1 MKGCA
6 GASCIIKRAPLA
18 VLNLPIGAGLNLI
31 ANRRAVP
38 DTGINTRTGVNM
50 NAVISGRK
58 LVAAILC
65 GQMGLAG
72 AAAPAAY
79 PEKPI
84 RTIVPFPPGGGTDIL
99 ARMVANELTKALGW
113 QFVFDNRPGA
123 GGNIG
128 LDLAAKAAPDGYT
141 MVMGQ
146 TSNLAVNPN
155 LYSKLPYDS
164 LRDFAPVSL
173 ISSMPIAI
181 MVWAKSPYQKLGDMI
196 EAAKNKPAE
205 LTLASTGNG
214 TIGHLSGE
222 LLQRAAGVKFI
233 HVPYKGAAVAF
244 PDLLGGRIT
253 VFHSSVETALPQ
265 VNGGT
270 IRVLAVTSANR
281 VPALKNVPTVAEA
294 GYKGVEAST
303 WFGYLVPARTPPAI
317 IARLSSETA
326 RVLNRPDM
334 RERLAS
340 AGEQV
345 TPGPEAFAALLKADL
360 AKWGKIVR
368 EAGLKVE

>member
-1 MKGCA
+1 MKSLAVCIAALAYGA
-6 GASCIIKRAPLA
+6 GA
-18 VLNLPIGAGLNLI
+18 
-31 ANRRAVP
+31 
-38 DTGINTRTGVNM
+38 
-50 NAVISGRK
+50 NAID
-58 LVAAILC
+58 
-65 GQMGLAG
+65 
-72 AAAPAAY
+72 AAAPGAF
-79 PEKPI
+79 PDKPI
-84 RTIVPFPPGGGTDIL
+84 RLIVPFPPGGGTDIL
-99 ARMVANELTKALGW
+99 ARMVANELNKGPGW
-113 QFVFDNRPGA
+113 QFVVDNRPGA

-141 MVMGQ
+141 LVMGQ

-155 LYSKLPYDS
+155 LYAKLPYDS

-173 ISSMPIAI
+173 VSSMPIAI
-181 MVWAKSPYQKLGDMI
+181 MAWAKSPYFKLSDLI
-196 EAAKNKPAE
+196 EAAKNKPGS

-222 LLQRAAGVKFI
+222 LLQRAAGIKMI
-233 HVPYKGAAVAF
+233 HVPYKGAAVVF

-265 VNGGT
+265 VQGGT
-270 IRVLAVTSANR
+270 IRVLAVTAARR

-303 WFGYLVPARTPPAI
+303 WFGLLMPARTPPAI
-317 IARLSSETA
+317 VTRLSAETA

-345 TPGPEAFAALLKADL
+345 TPGPEAFTALLKADL
-360 AKWGKIVR
+360 AKWGTIVR
-368 EAGLKVE
+368 ETGLKVE

>member
-1 MKGCA
+1 MK
-6 GASCIIKRAPLA
+6 SFIRCIVIAL
-18 VLNLPIGAGLNLI
+18 LWGGAGF
-31 ANRRAVP
+31 
-38 DTGINTRTGVNM
+38 
-50 NAVISGRK
+50 
-58 LVAAILC
+58 
-65 GQMGLAG
+65 AG

-84 RTIVPFPPGGGTDIL
+84 RLIVPFPPGGGTDIL
-99 ARMVANELTKALGW
+99 ARMVAHELTKGLGW

-128 LDLAAKAAPDGYT
+128 LELAAKAAPDGYT
-141 MVMGQ
+141 LVMGQ

-173 ISSMPIAI
+173 VSSMPIAI
-181 MVWAKSPYQKLGDMI
+181 MVWAKSPYFKLGDLI
-196 EAAKNKPAE
+196 SAAKSKPGE

-222 LLQRAAGVKFI
+222 LLQRAAGVKMI

-253 VFHSSVETALPQ
+253 VFHSSGETALPQ

-270 IRVLAVTSANR
+270 IRVLAVTSVNR
-281 VPALKNVPTVAEA
+281 VPALKNVPTVAES

-303 WFGYLVPARTPPAI
+303 WFGLLLPARAPAAI
-317 IARLSSETA
+317 VARLSTETS

-345 TPGPEAFAALLKADL
+345 TPGPDAFTVLLKADH

-368 EAGLKVE
+368 EIGLKVE

>member
-1 MKGCA
+1 MKIASGCV
-6 GASCIIKRAPLA
+6 A
-18 VLNLPIGAGLNLI
+18 VALLCPAIH
-31 ANRRAVP
+31 
-38 DTGINTRTGVNM
+38 
-50 NAVISGRK
+50 S
-58 LVAAILC
+58 VAA
-65 GQMGLAG
+65 
-72 AAAPAAY
+72 AAQPAY
-79 PEKPI
+79 PDKPI
-84 RTIVPFPPGGGTDIL
+84 RLIVPFPPGGGTDIL
-99 ARMVANELTKALGW
+99 ARLVAHELSKGAGW

-128 LDLAAKAAPDGYT
+128 LELAAKATPDGYT

-155 LYSKLPYDS
+155 LYSRLPYDS

-173 ISSMPIAI
+173 VSSMPIAI
-181 MVWAKSPYQKLGDMI
+181 MVWAKSPYFKLNELID
-196 EAAKNKPAE
+196 AAKAKPGA

-270 IRVLAVTSANR
+270 IRVLAVTSVNR

-303 WFGYLVPARTPPAI
+303 WFGFLAPAKTPAAI
-317 IARLSSETA
+317 VARLSTETS

-340 AGEQV
+340 AGEAV
-345 TPGPEAFAALLKADL
+345 TPGPEAFTALLKADH

-368 EAGLKVE
+368 ETGLKVE

>member
-1 MKGCA
+1 MKRIVC
-6 GASCIIKRAPLA
+6 
-18 VLNLPIGAGLNLI
+18 
-31 ANRRAVP
+31 
-38 DTGINTRTGVNM
+38 
-50 NAVISGRK
+50 
-58 LVAAILC
+58 
-65 GQMGLAG
+65 G
-72 AAAPAAY
+72 AAAALWCACVSVQAAY

-84 RTIVPFPPGGGTDIL
+84 RMIVPFPPGGGTDIL
-99 ARMVANELTKALGW
+99 ARMVANELTKGLGW

-173 ISSMPIAI
+173 VSSMPIAI
-181 MVWAKSPYQKLGDMI
+181 MVWAKSPYSKLSELID
-196 EAAKNKPAE
+196 AAKSMPGT

-222 LLQRAAGVKFI
+222 LLQRAAGVNLI

-270 IRVLAVTSANR
+270 IRVLAVTSTRR

-303 WFGYLVPARTPPAI
+303 WFGFLTTAKTPAAI
-317 IARLSSETA
+317 IARLSEETS

-340 AGEQV
+340 AGEAV
-345 TPGPEAFAALLKADL
+345 TPGPEAFAALLKADH

-368 EAGLKVE
+368 DTGLRVE

>member
-1 MKGCA
+1 MK
-6 GASCIIKRAPLA
+6 SFIRCI
-18 VLNLPIGAGLNLI
+18 VI
-31 ANRRAVP
+31 A
-38 DTGINTRTGVNM
+38 
-50 NAVISGRK
+50 
-58 LVAAILC
+58 LLC
-65 GQMGLAG
+65 GSASFAS
-72 AAAPAAY
+72 AAAPATY

-84 RTIVPFPPGGGTDIL
+84 RLIVPFPPGGGTDIL
-99 ARMVANELTKALGW
+99 ARMVAHELTKGLGW

-128 LDLAAKAAPDGYT
+128 LELAAKAAPDGYT
-141 MVMGQ
+141 LVMGQ

-173 ISSMPIAI
+173 VSSMPIAI
-181 MVWAKSPYQKLGDMI
+181 MVWAKSPYFKLNDLI
-196 EAAKNKPAE
+196 SAAKSKPAE

-222 LLQRAAGVKFI
+222 LLQRAAGVKMI

-281 VPALKNVPTVAEA
+281 VPALKNVPTVAES
-294 GYKGVEAST
+294 GYRGVEAST
-303 WFGYLVPARTPPAI
+303 WFGLLLPARTPAAVV
-317 IARLSSETA
+317 ARLSAETS
-326 RVLNRPDM
+326 RVLNRADM

-345 TPGPEAFAALLKADL
+345 TPGPDAFAALLKADH

-368 EAGLKVE
+368 EIGLKVE

>member
-1 MKGCA
+1 MK
-6 GASCIIKRAPLA
+6 SFIRCI
-18 VLNLPIGAGLNLI
+18 VI
-31 ANRRAVP
+31 A
-38 DTGINTRTGVNM
+38 
-50 NAVISGRK
+50 
-58 LVAAILC
+58 LLC
-65 GQMGLAG
+65 GSAGFAG
-72 AAAPAAY
+72 AAAPATY

-84 RTIVPFPPGGGTDIL
+84 RLIVPFPPGGGTDIL
-99 ARMVANELTKALGW
+99 ARMVAHELTKGLGW

-128 LDLAAKAAPDGYT
+128 LELAAKAAPDGYT
-141 MVMGQ
+141 LVMGQ

-173 ISSMPIAI
+173 VSSMPIAI
-181 MVWAKSPYQKLGDMI
+181 MVWAKSPYFKLNDLI
-196 EAAKNKPAE
+196 SAAKSKPAE

-222 LLQRAAGVKFI
+222 LLQRAAGVKMI

-281 VPALKNVPTVAEA
+281 VPALKNVPTVAES
-294 GYKGVEAST
+294 GYRGVEAST
-303 WFGYLVPARTPPAI
+303 WFGLLLPARTPAAVV
-317 IARLSSETA
+317 ARLSTETS

-345 TPGPEAFAALLKADL
+345 TTGPEAFSVLLKADH

-368 EAGLKVE
+368 EIGLKVE

>member
-1 MKGCA
+1 MKPFIRCIVSALLCGS
-6 GASCIIKRAPLA
+6 ASFA
-18 VLNLPIGAGLNLI
+18 I
-31 ANRRAVP
+31 AAVP
-38 DTGINTRTGVNM
+38 AT
-50 NAVISGRK
+50 
-58 LVAAILC
+58 
-65 GQMGLAG
+65 
-72 AAAPAAY
+72 Y

-84 RTIVPFPPGGGTDIL
+84 RLIVPFPPGGGTDIL
-99 ARMVANELTKALGW
+99 ARMVAHELSKGLSW

-128 LDLAAKAAPDGYT
+128 LELAAKAAPDGYT
-141 MVMGQ
+141 LVMGQ

-164 LRDFAPVSL
+164 LRDFTPVSL
-173 ISSMPIAI
+173 VSSMPIAI
-181 MVWAKSPYQKLGDMI
+181 MVWAKSPYFKLSDLI
-196 EAAKNKPAE
+196 SAAKSKPSE

-222 LLQRAAGVKFI
+222 LLQRTAGVKMI

-281 VPALKNVPTVAEA
+281 VPALKNVPTVAES
-294 GYKGVEAST
+294 GYQGVEAST
-303 WFGYLVPARTPPAI
+303 WFGLLLPARTPAAVV
-317 IARLSSETA
+317 ARLSTETS

-345 TPGPEAFAALLKADL
+345 TTGPDAFAVLLKADH

-368 EAGLKVE
+368 EIGLKVE